1 MNRKHFIGGLGAVAT
16 GLLLPSFKN
25 SIQQTGTSTF
35 NKPPYLNAGD
45 VIGITAPAGFITLA
59 EVQPAI
65 QVLESWG
72 YKVRVGTTIGKKD
85 NTFGGTDQERASDFQ
100 GMLDERN
107 VKAIMCARG
116 GYGVVRIIDQLNWI

>member
-16 GLLLPSFKN
+16 GLLLPSIKN

-35 NKPPYLNAGD
+35 SKPPYLNAGD

-72 YKVRVGTTIGKKD
+72 YKV
-85 NTFGGTDQERASDFQ
+85 
-100 GMLDERN
+100 
-107 VKAIMCARG
+107 
-116 GYGVVRIIDQLNWI
+116 